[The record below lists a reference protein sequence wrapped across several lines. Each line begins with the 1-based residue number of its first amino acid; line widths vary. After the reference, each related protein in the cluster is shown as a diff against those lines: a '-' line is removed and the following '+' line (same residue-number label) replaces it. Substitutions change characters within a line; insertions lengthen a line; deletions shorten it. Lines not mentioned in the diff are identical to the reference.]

1 MDHTGTGRFF
11 RQLPELDAPAPPGFA
26 LPTRPRVE
34 NSGEHFDRS
43 VDQFGG
49 PQGGGGGGPDIKLPF
64 DAVFGSGTVSFRPGT
79 LNSILP
85 SNYLASFAVTPGVT
99 YYAKI
104 VASALDGQITSCSLE
119 FNTTPPTGIGVL
131 MGQPPT
137 TFRYLLGIVIDSSWF
152 RTAPQSSL
160 SAQSKLSFTVSKTDP
175 DPGTL
180 PYDSYWTWIVSAG

>member
-1 MDHTGTGRFF
+1 MEAKGTDRFF
-11 RQLPELDAPAPPGFA
+11 RKLPELEGVAPRGFT
-26 LPTRPRVE
+26 LPRRPRIE
-34 NSGEHFDRS
+34 NAAEHFDRG

-49 PQGGGGGGPDIKLPF
+49 PQGGGGGTDIKLPF
-64 DAVFGSGTVSFRPGT
+64 DAVFGSGSVSFRPGT

-85 SNYLASFAVTPGVT
+85 SNYLATFAISPGFT
-99 YYAKI
+99 YYANI
-104 VASALDGQITSCSLE
+104 VANALDGQITSCSLE

-137 TFRYLLGIVIDSSWF
+137 SFRYLLGIVVDNAWF

-160 SAQSKLSFTVSKTDP
+160 SAQSKLSFTVSKTAP